1 MCVCVHVSVCVL
13 NIPGPKTY
21 FPRRN
26 KKVKLIC
33 IYMYTYIYIFMY
45 THTHTHITYMLAV
58 LGPHC
63 CTQTLVVASRGYT
76 LDMILGL
83 LTVVTSFVA
92 EHRF

>member
-1 MCVCVHVSVCVL
+1 M
-13 NIPGPKTY
+13 Y
-21 FPRRN
+21 
-26 KKVKLIC
+26 
-33 IYMYTYIYIFMY
+33 IYVYIYIY
-45 THTHTHITYMLAV
+45 SCIHTHTHITYMLAV